1 MPEDD
6 EKIPLSLEP
15 MLEWLAGSTNRLTE
29 REDVPLLD
37 SEEEVSPSIVLASRI
52 ILPRK
57 LGELPAEEDDDGK
70 DDDTRAMDDVG
81 GDVMVREVVGG
92 IKSGED
98 GVPL

>member
-6 EKIPLSLEP
+6 ERIPLSLEP
-15 MLEWLAGSTNRLTE
+15 MLEWIAGSTNRLTE

-37 SEEEVSPSIVLASRI
+37 SEEEVSPSTASRI

-57 LGELPAEEDDDGK
+57 LGELPAEEDD
-70 DDDTRAMDDVG
+70 TRAMDDVG
-81 GDVMVREVVGG
+81 GDVMVREEVGG